1 MPQPVCLPVTTLTP
15 KSIVLCMPQEIAG
28 KPEINVLTHHCLSIA
43 SAYIDNSQNVP
54 CVFDHL
60 DGHPQIART
69 MRGLPK
75 LNVQIDNVTVLRPR
89 SFNTGQDD
97 SKQRDMSMGVLFDI
111 HDTQHNAYITAL
123 RSVTSTLQRLML
135 LSDDIRNVLKINF
148 GVVTEDNVDVLAQSL
163 DGMMM
168 VKQAAQNDDETLQ
181 ITWCWPKV
189 NTRSGW
195 TRSVFFS
202 PASTEISI
210 DHIKQWH
217 GRIACPSIVLCI
229 DSVFASCVY
238 KSLRVRVVEAILVP
252 PTESPQATTRRSL
265 LFPDTIIAAD
275 QPADDNVQ
283 DEKRQKIN

>member
-28 KPEINVLTHHCLSIA
+28 KPEINVPTHHCLSIA
-43 SAYIDNSQNVP
+43 SAYIDNSQKVP

-123 RSVTSTLQRLML
+123 RGVTSTLQRLML
-135 LSDDIRNVLKINF
+135 LSDDIRNILKINF

-181 ITWCWPKV
+181 TTWCWPKV
-189 NTRSGW
+189 NTSSGW

-202 PASTEISI
+202 PAGTEISI

-229 DSVFASCVY
+229 DSVFASRVY

-275 QPADDNVQ
+275 QPADDDVQ
-283 DEKRQKIN
+283 APKRQKIN